1 MFHREK
7 VERQFKPLYRDFQL
21 GLTTWSPLAS
31 GILTGKYNEGIPGG
45 SRLDLE
51 GYEWLRK
58 QLEGEDGEAK
68 LDKVRQLTALADDEL
83 DCTMAQLALAWC
95 VANTDVSTVIT
106 GASRPEQVE
115 QNMQA
120 LEVAH
125 ALTPDLMER
134 IESILDTQPEP
145 IPNWR
150 HM

>member
-7 VERQFKPLYRDFQL
+7 VERQFRPLYRDFQL

-31 GILTGKYNEGIPGG
+31 GILTGKYNDGIPEG

-58 QLEGEDGEAK
+58 QLEGEGGEAK
-68 LDKVRQLTALADDEL
+68 LDKVRQLTAIAENEL

-95 VANTDVSTVIT
+95 VSNTDVSTVIT

-134 IESILDTQPEP
+134 IEDILDTKPDP
-145 IPNWR
+145 MPNWR
-150 HM
+150 YR